1 MGKNGNHHKNKE
13 TKYFSSFIM
22 INQNYLTL
30 KLMHNI
36 NFKNKNKNK
45 ILLTFKIRIWK
56 KIDKTVIY

>member
-1 MGKNGNHHKNKE
+1 MVKNENYLKNKE
-13 TKYFSSFIM
+13 TKYIFSFIM

-30 KLMHNI
+30 KLTHNI
-36 NFKNKNKNK
+36 NFKKKNKNK